1 MLIDIALTIG
11 TMGIIGYEVLRVGV
25 SKLLLFQ
32 PKSPYILKSGNNYF
46 DMRLTPHIIISGLS
60 GQGKTKF
67 CESLFINRSDID
79 IVMLNCFPDD
89 FTNVNGIRIN
99 NLKDIKDFLD
109 HILEE
114 GKRKKVM
121 YIIIDELMSLAIRDK
136 KIIDSIKRLLCVA
149 RHYNIFIVAISQ
161 SCNKEEVGSKNLF
174 NCRVCFRQVEYS
186 QYNVCL
192 GYSPEDKEL
201 KQREYYYLNSKG
213 VGKSKAPIIR

>member
-11 TMGIIGYEVLRVGV
+11 TISIIGYEVLRVGV
-25 SKLLLFQ
+25 SNLLLFQ
-32 PKSPYILKSGNNYF
+32 PQSPYILRSGSNYF

-67 CESLFINRSDID
+67 CESLFINRTDID
-79 IVMLNCFPDD
+79 IVMLNCFMDD
-89 FTNVNGIRIN
+89 FTNIKGIRIN
-99 NLKDIKDFLD
+99 DLKDIKDFLD
-109 HILEE
+109 NILEE
-114 GKRKKVM
+114 GKRKRPM

-136 KIIDSIKRLLCVA
+136 KVIDSIKRLLCVA

-174 NCRVCFRQVEYS
+174 NSRVCFRQVEYS

-192 GYSPEDKEL
+192 GYSPEDKQLE
-201 KQREYYYLNSKG
+201 KREYYYLNSRG
-213 VGKSKAPIIR
+213 IGKAKCPIIR

>member
-11 TMGIIGYEVLRVGV
+11 TIGIISYEVLRVGV
-25 SKLLLFQ
+25 SNLLLFQ
-32 PKSPYILKSGNNYF
+32 PQSPYILRSGNNYF
-46 DMRLTPHIIISGLS
+46 DMRLTPHLIISGLS

-89 FTNVNGIRIN
+89 FTHINGKRIN
-99 NLKDIKDFLD
+99 DLKDIKDFLD

-114 GKRKKVM
+114 GKRRRPL

-149 RHYNIFIVAISQ
+149 RHYNIFIVGISQ

-174 NCRVCFRQVEYS
+174 NSRVCFRQVEYS

-192 GYSPEDKEL
+192 GYSPDNKDL
-201 KQREYYYLNSKG
+201 KQREYYYLNSRG
-213 VGKSKAPIIR
+213 VGKSKCPIIR

>member
-11 TMGIIGYEVLRVGV
+11 SIGIIGYEVLRVGV
-25 SKLLLFQ
+25 SNLLLFQ
-32 PKSPYILKSGNNYF
+32 PPSPYILRSGNNYF

-60 GQGKTKF
+60 GTGKTKF

-79 IVMLNCFPDD
+79 IAMLNCFPDD

-99 NLKDIKDFLD
+99 NLKDIKEFLD
-109 HILEE
+109 NILGE

-136 KIIDSIKRLLCVA
+136 KVIDSIKRLLCVA

-174 NCRVCFRQVEYS
+174 NSRVCFRQVEYS

-192 GYSPEDKEL
+192 GYSPEDKQL
-201 KQREYYYLNSKG
+201 HQREYYYLNSRG
-213 VGKSKAPIIR
+213 IGKSKCPIIR